1 MEATVPI
8 SKPIFSNQALARLL
22 VPLVIEQLLLMTVGM
37 ADTMMVTTAGEAV
50 VSGVSLVDSINV
62 LIINVFSALSTGG
75 TVVVAQYLGRKDS
88 DNARLAA
95 KQLIYVALIV
105 SLSLMGLALLLREHI
120 LRLIFGLLILLF

>member
-50 VSGVSLVDSINV
+50 KDLRLPAECV
-62 LIINVFSALSTGG
+62 LISVTRRGELIIPRGPTKLQGGDQVLVLVGASATHQLMEALHLDENEEGEPEEAASHP
-75 TVVVAQYLGRKDS
+75 QERQKWKIPWRK
-88 DNARLAA
+88 
-95 KQLIYVALIV
+95 K
-105 SLSLMGLALLLREHI
+105 
-120 LRLIFGLLILLF
+120 

>member
-105 SLSLMGLALLLREHI
+105 SLSDRKSVV
-120 LRLIFGLLILLF
+120 